1 MEALSFE
8 RRSAAAMSATRR
20 LHHTGYTV
28 SDLDRSVAFY
38 RDLLGCEVIA
48 TQEKEGGYLAAIVGY
63 PDAHVRMA
71 HLRVPG
77 GEHVLE
83 LFQYLAPP
91 GEKADVE
98 PRNVGAS
105 HICFVVEDLASV
117 YEALVE
123 RGVTSFVSS
132 PVEVDTG
139 INRGGFGVY
148 LRDPDGITVELFQ
161 PPRLDST

>member
-1 MEALSFE
+1 MGA
-8 RRSAAAMSATRR
+8 RH

-71 HLRVPG
+71 HLRAPA
-77 GEHVLE
+77 GEHVIE
-83 LFQYLAPP
+83 LFEYLSPE
-91 GEKADVE
+91 GDRADVE

-105 HICFVVEDLASV
+105 HLCFVVAGLP
-117 YEALVE
+117 ALYDSLLE
-123 RGVTSFVSS
+123 RGVTSFVSP

-139 INRGGFGVY
+139 LNRGGLALY

-161 PPRLDST
+161 PPVTATS

>member
-1 MEALSFE
+1 MPETS
-8 RRSAAAMSATRR
+8 R

-83 LFQYLAPP
+83 LFEYLAPP
-91 GEKADVE
+91 GGKADVE
-98 PRNVGAS
+98 PKNVGAS

-117 YEALVE
+117 YQELVE
-123 RGVTSFVSS
+123 RGVTSFVSP

-148 LRDPDGITVELFQ
+148 LRDPDGITVEVFQ
-161 PPRLDST
+161 PPRRDST

>member
-1 MEALSFE
+1 MWNCGRPCPTL
-8 RRSAAAMSATRR
+8 AMSTRR

-38 RDLLGCEVIA
+38 RDLLGCEVTA
-48 TQEKEGGYLAAIVGY
+48 TQEKQGGYLAAIVGY

-77 GEHVLE
+77 GEHVVE
-83 LFQYLAPP
+83 LFEYISPA
-91 GEKADVE
+91 GEPADVE

-105 HICFVVEDLASV
+105 HLCFIVEDLASL
-117 YEALVE
+117 YDFLLE
-123 RGVTSFVSS
+123 RGVSSFVSP

-139 INRGGFGVY
+139 MNRGGLALY

-161 PPRLDST
+161 PPAVTTS

>member
-1 MEALSFE
+1 MAETKRF
-8 RRSAAAMSATRR
+8 
-20 LHHTGYTV
+20 HHTGYTV
-28 SDLDRSVAFY
+28 SDLDRSLVFY
-38 RDLLGCEVIA
+38 RDVLGCEVIA

-71 HLRVPG
+71 HLRIPG

-91 GEKADVE
+91 GETADVE

-105 HICFVVEDLASV
+105 HICFVVDDLATV
-117 YEALVE
+117 YERLSSS
-123 RGVTSFVSS
+123 GVTSFVSP

-139 INRGGFGVY
+139 INRGGFGLY

-161 PPRLDST
+161 PPRPDGK